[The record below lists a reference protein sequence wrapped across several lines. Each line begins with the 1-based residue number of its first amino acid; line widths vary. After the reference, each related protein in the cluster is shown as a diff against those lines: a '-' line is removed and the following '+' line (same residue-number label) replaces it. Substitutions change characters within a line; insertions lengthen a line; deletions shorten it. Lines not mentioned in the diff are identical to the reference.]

1 MDLNSIAF
9 ISCLAC
15 VAFCYAAV
23 GHGGASG
30 YIAVF
35 VLFGMVSPSMKSFVL
50 LMNLAVAAI
59 SFYHYYIQGHFNLKY
74 FIPFGL
80 GAMPMAYIGAG
91 FKIDTHIYQYLL
103 AGFLLFSVVYLS
115 GYLERFQHHFQLHY
129 NQWRALILAM
139 LLGFISGIIGV
150 GGGIFLSPILL
161 IFGWQ
166 NVKQTAAIAALF
178 IVLNS
183 LAGLFALND
192 LKLLIDQELISKL
205 LIVTFFGY
213 LGSKWGVK
221 IENIK
226 LLKRMLA
233 LVLLI
238 AAYKLCIF

>member
-1 MDLNSIAF
+1 MDLISIAF
-9 ISCLAC
+9 ILCLAC

-35 VLFGMVSPSMKSFVL
+35 VLFEMVSPSMKSFVL
-50 LMNLAVAAI
+50 LMNLAVASI
-59 SFYHYYIQGHFNLKY
+59 SFYQYYLQGHFNLKY
-74 FIPFGL
+74 FLPFGL
-80 GAMPMAYIGAG
+80 GAMPMAYIGAN

-103 AGFLLFSVVYLS
+103 AVFLLFSVIYLL
-115 GYLERFQHHFQLHY
+115 GFLEQLQRHFQLHY

-139 LLGFISGIIGV
+139 LLGFISGVIGV

-183 LAGLFALND
+183 LAGLIALND
-192 LKLLIDQELISKL
+192 LKQLIYHDLMSKL
-205 LIVTFFGY
+205 LIVTVFGY

-238 AAYKLCIF
+238 AAYKLCIV

>member
-1 MDLNSIAF
+1 
-9 ISCLAC
+9 
-15 VAFCYAAV
+15 
-23 GHGGASG
+23 
-30 YIAVF
+30 
-35 VLFGMVSPSMKSFVL
+35 
-50 LMNLAVAAI
+50 
-59 SFYHYYIQGHFNLKY
+59 
-74 FIPFGL
+74 
-80 GAMPMAYIGAG
+80 MAYIGAS
-91 FKIDTHIYQYLL
+91 FTIDTHIYQYML
-103 AGFLLFSVVYLS
+103 AGFLLFSVFYLS
-115 GYLERFQHHFQLHY
+115 GFLERFQPHFQLHY

-139 LLGFISGIIGV
+139 LLGFVSGVIGV

-192 LKLLIDQELISKL
+192 LKQLIYQELISKL
-205 LIVTFFGY
+205 LIVTVFGY

-233 LVLLI
+233 FVLLI
-238 AAYKLCIF
+238 AAYKLCIV

>member
-1 MDLNSIAF
+1 
-9 ISCLAC
+9 
-15 VAFCYAAV
+15 
-23 GHGGASG
+23 
-30 YIAVF
+30 
-35 VLFGMVSPSMKSFVL
+35 MVSPSMKSFVL
-50 LMNLAVAAI
+50 VMNLAVAAI
-59 SFYHYYIQGHFNLKY
+59 SFYQYYIQGHFNLKY
-74 FIPFGL
+74 FLPFGL
-80 GAMPMAYIGAG
+80 GAMPMAYIGAS

-139 LLGFISGIIGV
+139 LLGFVSGIIGV

-205 LIVTFFGY
+205 LIVTILWLFGEQM
-213 LGSKWGVK
+213 GC
-221 IENIK
+221 ENRK
-226 LLKRMLA
+226 
-233 LVLLI
+233 
-238 AAYKLCIF
+238 YKTAQTYVGIGAVDCSL

>member
-1 MDLNSIAF
+1 MDLISIAF
-9 ISCLAC
+9 ILCLAS

-50 LMNLAVAAI
+50 VMNLAVASI
-59 SFYHYYIQGHFNLKY
+59 SFYQYYLQGHFNLKY
-74 FIPFGL
+74 FLPFGL
-80 GAMPMAYIGAG
+80 GAMPMAYIGAS

-103 AGFLLFSVVYLS
+103 IGFLLFSVLYLL
-115 GYLERFQHHFQLHY
+115 GFLEQLQHHFQLHY

-139 LLGFISGIIGV
+139 LLGFVSGVIGV

-192 LKLLIDQELISKL
+192 LKQLIYHELLSKL
-205 LIVTFFGY
+205 LIVTVFGY

-238 AAYKLCIF
+238 AAYKLCIV